1 MMDVLLITTCLLAII
16 GALYALFA
24 KHLMRGVLG
33 LAVFFAALAGLFAQ
47 MGAWYVA
54 VGQLFLFV
62 GGVVTLFV
70 LAFNFTKTPLQS
82 EGGMLGVALMLV
94 MLAAFGLF
102 LPEIGPAQSVPFG
115 EFALVFFTQY
125 GWIVNIALLLAFAS
139 LLGAQ
144 YLMEDT

>member
-1 MMDVLLITTCLLAII
+1 MIALLITSVIAIS

-62 GGVVTLFV
+62 GGVITLFV
-70 LAFNFTKTPLQS
+70 LAFNFTKTPLQV
-82 EGGMLGVALMLV
+82 EKGILGIVLMLAV
-94 MLAAFGLF
+94 LMMLSLF
-102 LPEIGPAQSVPFG
+102 LPESAEPGSVAFNEFG
-115 EFALVFFTQY
+115 LAFFTHY
-125 GWIVNIALLLAFAS
+125 GWIVNVVLLLAFSA

-144 YLMEDT
+144 YLMEET